1 MRFEMHPDG
10 SAPQLPLG
18 AERERAEAWLSELGD
33 PRPFRRAPDS
43 PPGLCTTRA
52 SGLAVFLEL
61 DQRGRLRSIE
71 FGRPDDET
79 DEVTVDGVDVFGD
92 AADEVMHRLGAR
104 TPLREEDGGRTAV
117 LAAYAVSLWR
127 PTLPEGPDDDEGRR
141 FETALVGVEGYFD
154 TEAASSG

>member
-1 MRFEMHPDG
+1 MDKRVRIPGRGPRGILTAISKARD
-10 SAPQLPLG
+10 PL
-18 AERERAEAWLSELGD
+18 
-33 PRPFRRAPDS
+33 DS

-71 FGRPDDET
+71 FGRPDDGADQA

-104 TPLREEDGGRTAV
+104 TSLREEDGGRTAV
-117 LAAYAVSLWR
+117 LDAYTVALWR
-127 PTLPEGPDDDEGRR
+127 PTLPEGSDDEEGRR
-141 FETALVGVEGYFD
+141 FEAALVGVDGYFD
-154 TEAASSG
+154 ADAASSG